1 MNYGLTY
8 GDICKAAQPINL
20 DNYYSGLYAPIQSL
34 GLQGNRSMANDLI
47 EYVRGEIAGNV
58 MEYTVKQG
66 VKAWCIK
73 MGILS
78 AQLIA
83 KFVGSVF
90 GILLEIFDASPAY

>member
-1 MNYGLTY
+1 
-8 GDICKAAQPINL
+8 
-20 DNYYSGLYAPIQSL
+20 
-34 GLQGNRSMANDLI
+34 
-47 EYVRGEIAGNV
+47 

-73 MGILS
+73 MGIKS

-83 KFVGSVF
+83 KFIGSVF